1 MNIFNKSKRLFKAK
15 TNKLF
20 QQIVQNGANSAVG
33 QAVIQIAKSMKVVTV
48 NVVRDRDNVE
58 ELKQV
63 RQEVSNLIPVVAE
76 YCNLKEN

>member
-1 MNIFNKSKRLFKAK
+1 M
-15 TNKLF
+15 
-20 QQIVQNGANSAVG
+20 G

-76 YCNLKEN
+76 YCYLKEK

>member
-58 ELKQV
+58 QLKQV
-63 RQEVSNLIPVVAE
+63 RQVSNLIPVVAE
-76 YCNLKEN
+76 YCYLKEK